1 MRVFDSPDEL
11 ARATGESFGPT
22 EWQVVDQAQVDMFG
36 DATGDRQWIH
46 VDPERAASG
55 PFGGTIAHGLL
66 TLSLLPDL
74 LGRLYTV
81 EKTSMGVNYG
91 FNKVRFPA
99 PVPVGARVRMSA
111 TLSGVRDE
119 GTFVEA
125 VVTSVLEVEGSQKP
139 ACVAESIGRV
149 YR

>member
-1 MRVFDSPDEL
+1 MRVFDSPDDL

-22 EWQVVDQAQVDMFG
+22 EWQAVDQEQVDMFG

-46 VDPERAASG
+46 VDPERAAGG

-81 EKTSMGVNYG
+81 ENTSMGINYG
-91 FNKVRFPA
+91 FNKVRFPV

-111 TLSGVRDE
+111 TLTSVRDE
-119 GTFVEA
+119 HAFVEA
-125 VVTSVLEVEGSQKP
+125 LVTSVLEVEGSEKP